1 MYGNHFAPNSKRHIR
16 QPGCMKTFKGMYL
29 SIEVNLGLS
38 TQSQFSIIKNHSYP
52 DIGVKLLGV
61 WGNEIVDSSANKGA
75 QSRFI
80 ESEAHSG
87 LIKSN
92 LKELIFNKNLA
103 LHWSK
108 ISKVRQSKKFITFSP
123 TIAEPLLDRNKR
135 DLSTITSLFT
145 GHGPQRYEMSKSG
158 NLELSKYFSVN

>member
-103 LHWSK
+103 LHA
-108 ISKVRQSKKFITFSP
+108 TNE
-123 TIAEPLLDRNKR
+123 TLAPLRLYLLAMAPRGMKCHE
-135 DLSTITSLFT
+135 IW
-145 GHGPQRYEMSKSG
+145 
-158 NLELSKYFSVN
+158 